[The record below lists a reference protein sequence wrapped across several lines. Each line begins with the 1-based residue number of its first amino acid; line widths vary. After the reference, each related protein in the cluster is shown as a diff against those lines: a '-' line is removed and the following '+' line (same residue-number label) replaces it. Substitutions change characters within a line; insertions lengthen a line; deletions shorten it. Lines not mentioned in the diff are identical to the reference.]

1 MSLLQESL
9 DTALKCYITQIY
21 NVQNA
26 SRVELLL
33 DLLEGLVEYNVV
45 PAKYAIT
52 LKTNSLK
59 VVYPT

>member
-45 PAKYAIT
+45 PAKYVIT